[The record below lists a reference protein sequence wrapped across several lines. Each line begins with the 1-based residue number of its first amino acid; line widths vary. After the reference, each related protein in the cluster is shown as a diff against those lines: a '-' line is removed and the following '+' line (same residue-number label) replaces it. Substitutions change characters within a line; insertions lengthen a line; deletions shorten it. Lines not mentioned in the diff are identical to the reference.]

1 MRDLYAQQQAAASI
15 LAGSLGGMAQSGL
28 LEDYTERRVG
38 ASAAAAAPTA
48 SSVAA
53 TLETM
58 IQLQQRL
65 LSLTAA
71 QQQQAAN
78 MGLPAVG
85 GVGGGPLAQQPAA
98 GVGSSGYGGTDDF
111 GTSAR
116 GLPDVDLQKSL
127 QQLRQSQRYNV
138 GGATS
143 YAGAGASVGLSHQ
156 QGGYLGSSASSLRDS
171 GGASCY
177 QSSTVGTYSAKKA
190 PFVTAPIV
198 PGSYSP
204 AGSSQVTGSFGSTG
218 TYGASGTLGS
228 GGSLGGSAGLA
239 RTNEY
244 RKSSLGPTAP
254 IPTTFGR
261 ASTLSGQMRPAGI
274 LKRY

>member
-1 MRDLYAQQQAAASI
+1 MRGAPYKRHSSRSHSVAPSV
-15 LAGSLGGMAQSGL
+15 QSGL

-138 GGATS
+138 SALLASFVPFSGGGGGA
-143 YAGAGASVGLSHQ
+143 V
-156 QGGYLGSSASSLRDS
+156 
-171 GGASCY
+171 
-177 QSSTVGTYSAKKA
+177 YSA
-190 PFVTAPIV
+190 V
-198 PGSYSP
+198 
-204 AGSSQVTGSFGSTG
+204 
-218 TYGASGTLGS
+218 
-228 GGSLGGSAGLA
+228 
-239 RTNEY
+239 
-244 RKSSLGPTAP
+244 KSSWLVGGTPSPGPVCPYARLP
-254 IPTTFGR
+254 VCP
-261 ASTLSGQMRPAGI
+261 
-274 LKRY
+274 

>member
-1 MRDLYAQQQAAASI
+1 
-15 LAGSLGGMAQSGL
+15 MAQSGL

-38 ASAAAAAPTA
+38 ASAAAAAAAPTA

-71 QQQQAAN
+71 QQQQAAS

-85 GVGGGPLAQQPAA
+85 GVGGGPLAQQPT
-98 GVGSSGYGGTDDF
+98 GVGSSGYQGTNDF

-156 QGGYLGSSASSLRDS
+156 QGGYLGGSAGSLRDS
-171 GGASCY
+171 GSASCY
-177 QSSTVGTYSAKKA
+177 QSSTVDTYSAKKA
-190 PFVTAPIV
+190 PFATAPIV
-198 PGSYSP
+198 PGSYSA

-218 TYGASGTLGS
+218 SYGTSGTLGS